1 MFWSPN
7 FLIIAVV
14 CTHILNIPDINFKE
28 SLWCSVKVS
37 DSDTVIVSVIYRSP
51 SSSLDNDSHMLRLL
65 AEVQN
70 LVDSHLLITGD
81 FNLPLIDWNFW
92 TTPERDLAGHSFLD
106 TLNDLFMFQ
115 HVSFPTS
122 YIEYMRVKTP
132 LYWI

>member
-1 MFWSPN
+1 MV
-7 FLIIAVV
+7 L
-14 CTHILNIPDINFKE
+14 CD
-28 SLWCSVKVS
+28 KVS
-37 DSDTVIVSVIYRSP
+37 DSDTVIVSVIHRSP

-92 TTPERDLAGHSFLD
+92 TTPERDLAEHSFLD

-115 HVSFPTS
+115 HVSFPTRVHEGQNSSS
-122 YIEYMRVKTP
+122 YTGFSFN
-132 LYWI
+132 